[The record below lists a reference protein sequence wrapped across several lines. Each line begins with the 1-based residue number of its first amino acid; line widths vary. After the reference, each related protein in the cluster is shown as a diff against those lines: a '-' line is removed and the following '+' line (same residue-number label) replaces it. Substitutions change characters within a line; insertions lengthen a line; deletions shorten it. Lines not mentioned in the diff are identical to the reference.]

1 MSVREPKRFLLH
13 GAVAVALLL
22 LARFAWEQDF
32 FNPGPQCPYCE
43 GKGLF
48 RELRRLGNTPEVI
61 VVETECRSCDGSGLK
76 DPYGQR
82 FRRVFPRIAL
92 GLWEGVCLAA
102 IAGLV
107 WGLRVVDCRLCLGA
121 GNLSL
126 EAFPPGEPS
135 FAVMTDCVGCEG
147 RGRLGVL
154 DRWVLWNGW
163 ERRGGA
169 R

>member
-1 MSVREPKRFLLH
+1 MTGRDPKRFLLN
-13 GAVAVALLL
+13 GAVGVALFL

-32 FNPGPQCPYCE
+32 FDPGPKCWYCHGTGIDE
-43 GKGLF
+43 Y
-48 RELRRLGNTPEVI
+48 RRAPGTCLVTISESPCGV
-61 VVETECRSCDGSGLK
+61 CDGSGLK

-102 IAGLV
+102 IAGLL
-107 WGLRVVDCRLCLGA
+107 WGLRVVNCRLCLGA

-163 ERRGGA
+163 ERREGGP
-169 R
+169 